1 MASTFTVV
9 RATVIDAVPDA
20 IFGYLA
26 DFHEWAKW
34 TPWEDP
40 ELEMTRTYSGP
51 PSGPGAEYSWFVAEN
66 GATGFM
72 RMVRTNTPH
81 DGEVHIEFR
90 KPTAVVLDLTY
101 ELTAQDAQTDVAWT
115 LVGKHSL
122 MTRAAAATGMLDKIA
137 GKQLD
142 QGLEQLKSVVENGV

>member
-9 RATVIDAVPDA
+9 RSTVIDAAPDA
-20 IFGYLA
+20 IFGYLV

-40 ELEMTRTYSGP
+40 ELEMTREYSGP
-51 PSGPGAEYSWFVAEN
+51 PSGPGAEYSWVVAEN

-72 RMVRTNTPH
+72 RMVDARSPH
-81 DGEVHIEFR
+81 SGKVHIEFH
-90 KPTAVVLDLTY
+90 KPTAAVLDLSFQ
-101 ELTAQDAQTDVAWT
+101 LTAQGAGTDITWT
-115 LVGKHSL
+115 LVGKHSM

-142 QGLEQLKSVVENGV
+142 QGLEQLKSVVESGA